1 VSERAATRTCDAR
14 AAAAAL
20 DALELRAGAAV
31 LITGAASGIGSAAV
45 ALAVRNGL
53 EVFVVAGAHDHDLLA
68 ALGATRFVSSAGDPA
83 ATLRGICPSGV
94 DAVLDAAGMRC
105 AILPAVRSGG
115 RIADLHGWRPRLE
128 RGIRAVSG
136 RITPSEGR
144 PAGTPLARDSRPA
157 PDAT

>member
-1 VSERAATRTCDAR
+1 MSERAATRGSDAS
-14 AAAAAL
+14 AAAVAL
-20 DALELRAGAAV
+20 DALELSAGATL
-31 LITGAASGIGSAAV
+31 LITGAASAVGRAAV
-45 ALAVRNGL
+45 SLAVRNGL

-83 ATLRGICPSGV
+83 ATLRGVRPSGV

-115 RIADLHGWRPRLE
+115 RIAGPHGWRPRLE

-136 RITPSEGR
+136 HVAPSEGR
-144 PAGTPLARDSRPA
+144 PGGTPLARDSRPA